1 MTDVNL
7 GFSEVVNIILSLF
20 LGFQWLKDRSRE
32 KSIRH
37 GLFGVREM
45 VERSNSPSTPDILSS
60 LDGNLAT
67 LGVRPPY
74 TERCKNVLSS
84 IALRLKQAE
93 NASLPELSPIQKR
106 ELEVK

>member
-37 GLFGVREM
+37 GLFAVREM

-74 TERCKNVLSS
+74 TEKCTFFDRSKIKTS
-84 IALRLKQAE
+84 
-93 NASLPELSPIQKR
+93 R
-106 ELEVK
+106 ECFSARAIPHTKERARS